1 MNTLNKIDRGLC
13 RFFKLMG
20 YAAGIVGA
28 LMMILSVINVIA
40 RQLFTAP
47 IFGTVEIVSYAGLLL
62 GAFALAYNE
71 SGDGNITMTLL
82 TDSMKPAPKSI
93 CELLTSLLAA
103 VFYGAIAYRY
113 FAEVLTT
120 MAKRTVTQTVGIPMW
135 VINLIMAIGFAVAT
149 LALLLKCL
157 RCAVFFAG
165 AGSEDADTQQEGG
178 TGK

>member
-13 RFFKLMG
+13 RVFRIMG

-28 LMMILSVINVIA
+28 LMMILSVVNVIA

-47 IFGTVEIVSYAGLLL
+47 VFGTVEIVSYAGLLL

-71 SGDGNITMTLL
+71 IGDGNITMTLL
-82 TDSMKPAPKSI
+82 TDNMKPAPKNV

-103 VFYGAIAYRY
+103 VFYGAISYRY
-113 FAEVLTT
+113 FAEVFLTLS
-120 MAKRTVTQTVGIPMW
+120 KRTVTQTVGIPMW
-135 VINLIMAIGFAVAT
+135 IINLIMAIGFAVAA

-157 RCAVFFAG
+157 RCAVFFTRTG
-165 AGSEDADTQQEGG
+165 DDGSA
-178 TGK
+178 K